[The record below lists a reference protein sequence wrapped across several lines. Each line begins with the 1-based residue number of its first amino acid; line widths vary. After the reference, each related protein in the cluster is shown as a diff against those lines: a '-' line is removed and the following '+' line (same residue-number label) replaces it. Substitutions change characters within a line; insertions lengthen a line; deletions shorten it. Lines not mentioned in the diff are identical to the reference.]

1 MSSVKEELFLKRIFK
16 GNQKGVCR
24 VKLLGFDR
32 TADRYISILS
42 VVRIRNQSDLSRL
55 YMILIPKEETIVC
68 KFILKDFEQNSF
80 SVTYDSD
87 VGKYVTNWIKQKIRP
102 VISQKYNQEG
112 EFLTDELEKSAY
124 LQWWDSG
131 LIMLDPWWNSI

>member
-1 MSSVKEELFLKRIFK
+1 MGSVKEELFLKRIFK

-42 VVRIRNQSDLSRL
+42 VVRIRSQSDLSRL

-68 KFILKDFEQNSF
+68 KFILKNFEQNSF

-87 VGKYVTNWIKQKIRP
+87 VGKYVTDWIKQKIRP
-102 VISQKYNQEG
+102 VIAKENNREG
-112 EFLTDELEKSAY
+112 EFITDELEKSAY